1 MTLPGICKFPST
13 ASFTTALSG
22 ISFVLPE
29 KKEGERGER
38 ERERRGRKGGREGR
52 KGGREGREKVRKA
65 GGI

>member
-29 KKEGERGER
+29 KKEGEQGER
-38 ERERRGRKGGREGR
+38 EREEERKERREGR
-52 KGGREGREKVRKA
+52 QGEGWEARKA
-65 GGI
+65 GRI